1 MTAAVLIYVTAPNRD
16 EALRIGREIVTGRL
30 AACAN
35 VLPAMTS
42 IYQWEGEIRED
53 SEAVLILKTRRDLSE
68 PVIARIRS
76 LHPYETPAIL
86 VLPVQAGNPAFLEWI
101 QDETRVT

>member
-1 MTAAVLIYVTAPNRD
+1 MTATVLIYVTAPNRD
-16 EALRIGREIVTGRL
+16 EAVRIGREIVTDRL

-35 VLPAMTS
+35 VLPGMTS
-42 IYQWEGEIRED
+42 IYQWQGEIRED
-53 SEAVLILKTRRDLSE
+53 SEAVLILKTRRDLADRLVVRVRE
-68 PVIARIRS
+68 

-86 VLPVQAGNPAFLEWI
+86 VLPVQSGNPAFLEWI